1 MTPTLLTI
9 AGETRAIAEWARIPG
24 AVDRRTIHRRL
35 ARHCDPEQAVF
46 GPTTRRP
53 NAKDSIDS
61 HVQHQPRPKGFRYPV
76 TLTQWGSV
84 SSVTW
89 SVSA

>member
-46 GPTTRRP
+46 GPTTRRRHC
-53 NAKDSIDS
+53 NA
-61 HVQHQPRPKGFRYPV
+61 
-76 TLTQWGSV
+76 
-84 SSVTW
+84 
-89 SVSA
+89 